1 MTQRRSRPRSELLAA
16 GVLVTASAVLVAQFL
31 IATPSAVV
39 VGDEST
45 RLGTVGWQFGPH
57 DVVVIAVAAC
67 AAGASATALLN
78 GIGSPSATPADTARS
93 DPSTQQSTDSSSNEL
108 LQARRQE
115 WETVS
120 ERLASNEEQVYQ
132 TVLDAD
138 GVLPQSEIVNRT
150 ELSKATVS
158 RTLDSLEAKDLVERK
173 RRGMGNTVLL
183 T

>member
-1 MTQRRSRPRSELLAA
+1 MTQIRSRPRSELFAA
-16 GVLVTASAVLVAQFL
+16 GVLVTATAILVAQFL
-31 IATPSAVV
+31 TATPTAVV

-45 RLGTVGWQFGPH
+45 RLGTVGWQFGLH

-67 AAGASATALLN
+67 AVGASTTALLN
-78 GIGSPSATPADTARS
+78 GIGSSSATSADTTCS
-93 DPSTQQSTDSSSNEL
+93 DTSTQESTDSTSSEL

-132 TVLDAD
+132 AVLDAD

-158 RTLDSLEAKDLVERK
+158 RTLDSLEAKNLVERK
-173 RRGMGNTVLL
+173 RRGMGNIVLL

>member
-1 MTQRRSRPRSELLAA
+1 MTQIPSRPRSELLAA
-16 GVLVTASAVLVAQFL
+16 GVLVTATAVLVAQFL
-31 IATPSAVV
+31 IATPSVVV

-45 RLGTVGWQFGPH
+45 RLGTVGWQFGLY
-57 DVVVIAVAAC
+57 DVIVIAVSAC
-67 AAGASATALLN
+67 AAGASATALLR
-78 GIGSPSATPADTARS
+78 GMGSSSTTPAGAERS
-93 DPSTQQSTDSSSNEL
+93 DPSTQQSTDSSSNEI
-108 LQARRQE
+108 LQARREE

-120 ERLASNEEQVYQ
+120 ERLARNEKLVYE

-138 GVLPQSEIVNRT
+138 GVLPQSEIVDRT

>member
-1 MTQRRSRPRSELLAA
+1 MTQTHSRGRSELLAA
-16 GVLVTASAVLVAQFL
+16 GVLVTATAILVAQFL
-31 IATPSAVV
+31 IATPSVV
-39 VGDEST
+39 VVADEST
-45 RLGTVGWQFGPH
+45 RLGTVGWQFRPY
-57 DVVVIAVAAC
+57 DVIIIAVAAC
-67 AAGASATALLN
+67 AAGASATALLL
-78 GIGSPSATPADTARS
+78 GIDSASTAPADTERS
-93 DPSTQQSTDSSSNEL
+93 DPSTQQSIDSSSNDL

-120 ERLASNEEQVYQ
+120 ERLASNEVQVYK

-138 GVLPQSEIVNRT
+138 GVLPQSEIVDQT